1 MKVYI
6 ISMLNAFVLILVG
19 LWGYW
24 VSQTPSPTALIPVF
38 GGALLL
44 SFIKGVKSGNRAMA
58 HFSVILTFL
67 LLVGLIK
74 PLTGALGRADNV
86 AILRVILMMISCT
99 IAMVYFIRSFIN
111 VRKAR
116 LKAGE

>member
-1 MKVYI
+1 MKVYL

-24 VSQTPSPTALIPVF
+24 GSQTPSPTALIPVL

-44 SFIKGVKSGNRAMA
+44 LFINGVKTGNRLIA
-58 HFSVILTFL
+58 HFSVVLTL
-67 LLVGLIK
+67 LLLIGLIK
-74 PLTGALGRADNV
+74 PLTGAFGRADKGAIVRV
-86 AILRVILMMISCT
+86 ALMMISCT

-111 VRKAR
+111 VRNAR